1 MFVKISVLKISQ
13 YLQEKT
19 CVGVSFKKTCNFTE
33 NKTVTQV
40 FSYEYLPDFNI
51 FFYKAPP
58 VAM

>member
-40 FSYEYLPDFNI
+40 LSYEYLPDFNI
-51 FFYKAPP
+51 FF
-58 VAM
+58 